1 MIHKNQ
7 NIDIL
12 PLLFMPFTGEKK
24 LSHNFCFI
32 YLEIANFT
40 DFFWVKHTFKQHSV
54 SKKRKR
60 LLIILKD
67 HKFFVILRIW
77 DSLQKY
83 NLTLFFSLFSC
94 IHPDLCD
101 DNRNKL
107 SLNPFGA
114 FAAESFAA
122 SEDVLNGLISSAQ
135 NAKCPDEGDV
145 CCSKEFTKEVSV
157 DCVISPWSSCSQSC
171 GPGTQNR
178 NISVPAKNGG
188 EECTGNLDRACNE
201 KNCPGKRLLSQSAY
215 RTTNFTN
222 YEF

>member
-1 MIHKNQ
+1 MRFSTKIHF
-7 NIDIL
+7 D
-12 PLLFMPFTGEKK
+12 
-24 LSHNFCFI
+24 
-32 YLEIANFT
+32 
-40 DFFWVKHTFKQHSV
+40 V
-54 SKKRKR
+54 
-60 LLIILKD
+60 II
-67 HKFFVILRIW
+67 
-77 DSLQKY
+77 
-83 NLTLFFSLFSC
+83 FFSLFSC
-94 IHPDLCD
+94 IRPDLCD

-178 NISVPAKNGG
+178 TILVPAKNGG

-201 KNCPGKRLLSQSAY
+201 RNCPGKRLSKVSFFSEDITLLVRSPIFANILLLLNIFQYTGMVKCLQKLAI
-215 RTTNFTN
+215 
-222 YEF
+222 

>member
-1 MIHKNQ
+1 MQSRFSSKSTQRQKFYGKMSISLTSKYRKVFQ
-7 NIDIL
+7 WQG
-12 PLLFMPFTGEKK
+12 FYKK
-24 LSHNFCFI
+24 YTFDRTKTFSFHSLS
-32 YLEIANFT
+32 
-40 DFFWVKHTFKQHSV
+40 
-54 SKKRKR
+54 
-60 LLIILKD
+60 
-67 HKFFVILRIW
+67 
-77 DSLQKY
+77 
-83 NLTLFFSLFSC
+83 SC
-94 IHPDLCD
+94 VQPDLCD

-157 DCVISPWSSCSQSC
+157 DCIISPWSSCSQSC

-178 NISVPAKNGG
+178 TILVPAKNGG

-201 KNCPGKRLLSQSAY
+201 RNCPGKSTTIPY
-215 RTTNFTN
+215 RVSTGPEQGFPCVVFPHKEKTCFQ
-222 YEF
+222 